1 MNNYNYPTI
10 QQNTDGNNILEEN
23 YIVFS
28 LCNKK
33 YAINIKN
40 VIEVMN
46 LPVIDIPESMPEG
59 VTGIFN
65 YKGLMIKAIDLCPM
79 LGFEPRNFTVNNKL
93 IIINLDGSFLAIHTD
108 SIINIFSF
116 EKTNIQPIP
125 YSAENSI
132 LKNIYK
138 NETEQ
143 ICIVDIDNLNNL
155 LALNTKKQN
164 NIDYLKLFP
173 EDEKSKQIMEQRS
186 LQPVDGQSIYSFN
199 FNLVTENQY
208 ILFSLNDDFFYID
221 LKFIKEFASARRYK
235 ITKLPYTPEYIKG
248 IINLKGEFLVVLDL
262 KLFLNLEVSG
272 SSKNSKLIILERK
285 DFNIALLVDDIK
297 YIQNLPDIKPS
308 VFNNISKYVYSEFI
322 ENEKLY
328 TVLNTEKIIND
339 ERLFIDIN

>member
-164 NIDYLKLFP
+164 NIDYLTENVFRMNSINRYFINDLFYRIYLPRGKGRQTISSVPTRPSNIWRETLSSSEDIKNLTEKLNSIKDKP
-173 EDEKSKQIMEQRS
+173 YEVIDIITAEQLEQIKTMDDIIEKSRR
-186 LQPVDGQSIYSFN
+186 
-199 FNLVTENQY
+199 
-208 ILFSLNDDFFYID
+208 
-221 LKFIKEFASARRYK
+221 KES
-235 ITKLPYTPEYIKG
+235 
-248 IINLKGEFLVVLDL
+248 
-262 KLFLNLEVSG
+262 
-272 SSKNSKLIILERK
+272 
-285 DFNIALLVDDIK
+285 
-297 YIQNLPDIKPS
+297 
-308 VFNNISKYVYSEFI
+308 
-322 ENEKLY
+322 
-328 TVLNTEKIIND
+328 
-339 ERLFIDIN
+339 